1 MAYSCWVLI
10 DKTRLPS
17 VAELAQAIDQSGF
30 PLRIDTDWDWR
41 THSGWLPAVFSGRE
55 SGFEI
60 YFESL
65 TAEAA
70 RAARAAGFP
79 TVDSAV
85 VIETRDWDSLR
96 SGAAMAAC
104 LVAAG
109 GSCISEDENNYIG
122 ADAATAWARTQISEA
137 DRLEREAA
145 ERAAAR
151 ESARTAGNADTL
163 LEQWLDE
170 LAGQQVI
177 KFMLINEK
185 LCTYFENG
193 GLLSGNVWKLRMADE
208 CFEAGRKRKLR
219 DRIPEILGSNDPED
233 WDMDA
238 YETLIAES
246 EKIGKIDDRDREA
259 AFSRLVPL
267 AGKVEVLSAR
277 RQEPHAI
284 ELRMTGP
291 GNPSIEYDGIGFLAE
306 IRIHGPAGEICV
318 SDEVRF
324 V

>member
-10 DKTRLPS
+10 DQTRLPS
-17 VAELAQAIDQSGF
+17 VAELAQSIDRSGF
-30 PLRIDTDWDWR
+30 PLRIDTDWEWT
-41 THSGWLPAVFSGRE
+41 THSGWLPAAFSGRE

-60 YFESL
+60 WFESL
-65 TAEAA
+65 TAEAS
-70 RAARAAGFP
+70 RAASAAGFP

-109 GSCISEDENNYIG
+109 GSCISEDENHYIG

-145 ERAAAR
+145 ERAAAH
-151 ESARTAGNADTL
+151 ESARAAGNADTFL
-163 LEQWLDE
+163 DQWLDE
-170 LAGQQVI
+170 LSGQRIV

-185 LCTYFENG
+185 LCIYIENG
-193 GLLSGNVWKLRMADE
+193 GILTGNVWKLRMADE

-219 DRIPEILGSNDPED
+219 GRIPEILGSNDPED
-233 WDMDA
+233 WDMDD
-238 YETLIAES
+238 YDKLLAES
-246 EKIGKIDDRDREA
+246 EEIGKIDDRDREA
-259 AFSRLVPL
+259 AFGRLVPL
-267 AGKVEVLSAR
+267 AGKVEVSSAR
-277 RQEPHAI
+277 RQEPHSI
-284 ELRMTGP
+284 EIQMTGP
-291 GNPSIEYDGIGFLAE
+291 GNPSIEYDGRGFLAE
-306 IRIHGPAGEICV
+306 ISVHGPAGEICV